1 MSANHPHASITN
13 GCSIKGGVSGLQE
26 QKYNPSNKVGN
37 DSKLQGA
44 YDNPGQCAE
53 NCPWDKKCSGA
64 VSQRAPGGL
73 ERTQGHPGEGELG
86 RSCLGNSKVRGG
98 SVAKTEGTAG
108 SWKTLEEFERLT

>member
-44 YDNPGQCAE
+44 YDNPGNVPQIVLGTR
-53 NCPWDKKCSGA
+53 S
-64 VSQRAPGGL
+64 VLGL
-73 ERTQGHPGEGELG
+73 
-86 RSCLGNSKVRGG
+86 
-98 SVAKTEGTAG
+98 
-108 SWKTLEEFERLT
+108 